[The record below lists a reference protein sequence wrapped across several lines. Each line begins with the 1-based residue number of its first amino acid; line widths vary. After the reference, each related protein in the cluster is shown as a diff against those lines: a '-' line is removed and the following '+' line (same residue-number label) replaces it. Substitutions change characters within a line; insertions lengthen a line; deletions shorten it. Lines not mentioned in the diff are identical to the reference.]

1 MRNFKTLIAIVAAT
15 QLLNAVDSDKMF
27 NMQQQQQQQQYDQN
41 GNPIQAI
48 TPAYP
53 TETIQDNLRFTS
65 PQILKDR
72 FELNINDNFA
82 KGVVDKKDRYSKI
95 LTETLDLNLLID
107 ASVKQLKNTDV
118 IYIHPHFITTITL
131 PEGTEIVYVKSS
143 SDMDTFNFSNNLLFL
158 QPSKDFVNGNM
169 LITFRDNKN
178 TYYTNVIIQK
188 YSQQVYKDGAFN
200 KYVIDD
206 NYLSLNYRYVW
217 NIKYS
222 PIEVIKKYFQLNG
235 DKIVSAFKRDGDYD
249 VILLNGTTFYITRDS
264 AFGQVDY
271 KDVRFNV
278 SQGYSYGDRS
288 LKNQKVNSLD
298 GFYPST
304 EYIGTNKEKG

>member
-1 MRNFKTLIAIVAAT
+1 MKSLKTLIAIAVAT
-15 QLLNAVDSDKMF
+15 QLCAVDSDKMF
-27 NMQQQQQQQQYDQN
+27 NTQQQQQQQQYDQN

-48 TPAYP
+48 NPAIP
-53 TETIQDNLRFTS
+53 VETIQDNLRYAN

-169 LITFRDNKN
+169 LITFRNNKN
-178 TYYTNVIIQK
+178 TFYTNII
-188 YSQQVYKDGAFN
+188 
-200 KYVIDD
+200 I
-206 NYLSLNYRYVW
+206 
-217 NIKYS
+217 
-222 PIEVIKKYFQLNG
+222 
-235 DKIVSAFKRDGDYD
+235 
-249 VILLNGTTFYITRDS
+249 
-264 AFGQVDY
+264 
-271 KDVRFNV
+271 
-278 SQGYSYGDRS
+278 
-288 LKNQKVNSLD
+288 
-298 GFYPST
+298 
-304 EYIGTNKEKG
+304 

>member
-1 MRNFKTLIAIVAAT
+1 MKSLKTLIAIAVAT
-15 QLLNAVDSDKMF
+15 QLYAVDSDKMF
-27 NMQQQQQQQQYDQN
+27 NTQQQQQQQQYDQN

-48 TPAYP
+48 NPAIP
-53 TETIQDNLRFTS
+53 VETIQDNLRYAN

-169 LITFRDNKN
+169 LITFRNNKN
-178 TYYTNVIIQK
+178 TFYTNIIIQK
-188 YSQQVYKDGAFN
+188 YTQQVYKDGSFN

-217 NIKYS
+217 NIKYN
-222 PIEVIKKYFQLNG
+222 PLDVIKKYFQLNG
-235 DKIVSAFKRDGDYD
+235 DKIVSAFKKDGDYD
-249 VILLNGTTFYITRDS
+249 VIFLDGTTFHITRDA
-264 AFGQVDY
+264 AFGQIDY

-278 SQGYSYGDRS
+278 SQSYSYGDRS
-288 LKNQKVNSLD
+288 LKNQKVNSLN

-304 EYIGTNKEKG
+304 EFRK